1 MTIFVFDSGPL
12 IDLFRHYYRT
22 RFPTLWRRFD
32 RLVEDGRVTSTRE
45 VRNELRGRASL
56 RERRRKADR
65 LAEWCDEHA
74 SLFPKPSVEEL
85 AVVREILEVPHHRA
99 LISRQK
105 SLHGG
110 PVADPFVIARAKRI
124 SSGCVVTTERMQP
137 NAAKIPNVC
146 EVVEVEWVDLEGF
159 MEKEQWV
166 F

>member
-32 RLVEDGRVTSTRE
+32 RLVADGRVTSTRE

-56 RERRRKADR
+56 GTHRGRVDR
-65 LAEWCDEHA
+65 LAEWCDENA
-74 SLFPKPSVEEL
+74 SLFPKPSAEEL
-85 AVVREILEVPHHRA
+85 SVVREILEVPHHRS

-110 PVADPFVIARAKRI
+110 PVADPFVIARAKKI
-124 SSGCVVTTERMQP
+124 PGGCVVTTERRRQ

-146 EVVEVEWVDLEGF
+146 EVVGVDWVNLEGL
-159 MEKEQWV
+159 MEKEQWM

>member
-12 IDLFRHYYRT
+12 IDLFRHYYRP

-32 RLVEDGRVTSTRE
+32 DLVAGGRVTSTRE

-56 RERRRKADR
+56 GARRGKTDR
-65 LAEWCDEHA
+65 LAEWCDEHP
-74 SLFPKPSVEEL
+74 SLFPEPSAEEL
-85 AVVREILEVPHHRA
+85 AVVREVLEVPHHRS

-110 PVADPFVIARAKRI
+110 PVADPFVIARAKSI
-124 SSGCVVTTERMQP
+124 PGGCVVTTERKQP

-146 EVVEVEWVDLEGF
+146 DAVEVEWVNLEGF
-159 MEKEQWV
+159 MERERWM